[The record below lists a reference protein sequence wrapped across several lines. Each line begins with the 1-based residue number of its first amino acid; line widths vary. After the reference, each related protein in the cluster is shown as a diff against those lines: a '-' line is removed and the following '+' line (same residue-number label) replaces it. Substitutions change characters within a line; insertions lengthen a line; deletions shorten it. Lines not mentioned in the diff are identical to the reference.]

1 MNNPVN
7 GPVHVPLGWHW
18 LVDLSDCGLMP
29 KTLHE
34 VEEILTDAA
43 NISGATI
50 VQKCFHA
57 FSPHGLSGV
66 IVIAESHIAIHTWP
80 EHRAIA
86 VDFFSCS
93 QKLNVEAAIDHIRKA
108 FGAIGCN
115 IRKIER
121 SSCMQKEMIF
131 PPQ

>member
-1 MNNPVN
+1 MNNPDN
-7 GPVHVPLGWHW
+7 GPVHIPLGWHW
-18 LVDLSDCGLMP
+18 LVDMSDCGLMP
-29 KTLHE
+29 NTLHE
-34 VEEILTDAA
+34 IEEILTVAA
-43 NISGATI
+43 QISGATI

-93 QKLNVEAAIDHIRKA
+93 QKLDVEAAINHIREA
-108 FGAIGCN
+108 FGAIGCD

-121 SSCMQKEMIF
+121 SSRTR
-131 PPQ
+131 

>member
-1 MNNPVN
+1 MNNPDN
-7 GPVHVPLGWHW
+7 GPVHIPLGWHW

-29 KTLHE
+29 NTLHE
-34 VEEILTDAA
+34 IEEILTVAA
-43 NISGATI
+43 KISGATI

-93 QKLNVEAAIDHIRKA
+93 QKLDVEAAINHIREA
-108 FGAIGCN
+108 FGAIGCD

-121 SSCMQKEMIF
+121 SSRTR
-131 PPQ
+131 

>member
-1 MNNPVN
+1 MNNLETGSSPI
-7 GPVHVPLGWHW
+7 PLGWHW
-18 LVDLSDCGLMP
+18 LVDLSECGSMP
-29 KTLHE
+29 TTLQE
-34 VEEILTDAA
+34 IDDILTVAA
-43 NISGATI
+43 QRSGATI

-93 QKLNVEAAIDHIRKA
+93 QKLNVDAAINHLREA
-108 FGAIGCN
+108 FGAIGCDT
-115 IRKIER
+115 RRIER
-121 SSCMQKEMIF
+121 STRTR
-131 PPQ
+131 